1 MRQQQYIPQ
10 RASRTS
16 TATPRPV
23 QQGADDLEEDDMY
36 YPQRM
41 PSSARRY
48 TTTQGQEVIEQGNK
62 KIIIHHEPPPKKNH
76 WVFFVGVAFFV
87 MIIGWVV
94 FTLVGNWW
102 QGKQADWKYGSPRTF
117 QTDQFVG
124 HSDSPDHPNHFI
136 AVDLNGSIEVLELN
150 ANPKLDHIYVITTV
164 PDPNTPITLS
174 FTDIN
179 HDGKIDM
186 LATIGTGTTY
196 TVVLLN
202 DGKQFKPQ

>member
-1 MRQQQYIPQ
+1 MRESQHIPQ

-16 TATPRPV
+16 TATQHSV
-23 QQGADDLEEDDMY
+23 QRAADDLEDDDMY

-102 QGKQADWKYGSPRTF
+102 QEKQADWKYGSPRTF
-117 QTDQFVG
+117 QTDQFVS

-136 AVDLNGSIEVLELN
+136 ALDWNGSIKFLELN
-150 ANPKLDHIYVITTV
+150 P
-164 PDPNTPITLS
+164 
-174 FTDIN
+174 
-179 HDGKIDM
+179 
-186 LATIGTGTTY
+186 
-196 TVVLLN
+196 
-202 DGKQFKPQ
+202 